1 MVALAHAICGALSL
15 VLPPHSPAHVGRRV
29 QLVRMDAPAAPSEDS
44 TDLSPE
50 EKDLTWFYGGV
61 DDQKLYSDYIWDP
74 EHPGS
79 FKPGLTREN
88 YNLDDV
94 REMWKDK
101 PNENVMRFPIDEFI
115 HLPLKP
121 PEGILEWLDRK
132 GLLSDDEDESGDDL
146 SQEDAGM
153 LDEEFDLEGGD
164 EEAITDASLLDPK
177 DLGATMSDFM

>member
-1 MVALAHAICGALSL
+1 MSSFVSSL
-15 VLPPHSPAHVGRRV
+15 T
-29 QLVRMDAPAAPSEDS
+29 Q
-44 TDLSPE
+44 
-50 EKDLTWFYGGV
+50 
-61 DDQKLYSDYIWDP
+61 
-74 EHPGS
+74 
-79 FKPGLTREN
+79 
-88 YNLDDV
+88 
-94 REMWKDK
+94 
-101 PNENVMRFPIDEFI
+101 FI